1 MTLPTG
7 RWPDEHGYLVL
18 GRTMRTVKALGVT
31 FGQNAGLWMGK
42 DAVPKLVLCKAKKK
56 RSQEAALGSDR
67 AGGGFQH
74 GFSPNSSFTRQMAVG
89 RTSPILKKRPRWV
102 RCSE

>member
-42 DAVPKLVLCKAKKK
+42 DAVPKLVL
-56 RSQEAALGSDR
+56 L
-67 AGGGFQH
+67 
-74 GFSPNSSFTRQMAVG
+74 
-89 RTSPILKKRPRWV
+89 
-102 RCSE
+102 